1 MNKMDLWWAL
11 GQLDDELISAAARTR
26 KEENI
31 IMMHTR
37 KTNRYIR
44 RMALV
49 AAVVAVFAALGITA
63 YATDAFGI
71 KSRILDA
78 DSWFGPETAM
88 ISLAGGT
95 ESAEFKAAS
104 EWEAFETEYVN
115 SGKMDTASLKTG
127 YATAG
132 DAQRA
137 GAYFFY
143 GCGDVTMI
151 ETVQSIADKYGLA
164 IHTQR
169 VDIPNVQALLDA
181 EQGNI
186 FPLGEEFVGY
196 LYEDGSYKL
205 DALGSYGESVM
216 VSVTRTVKGTL
227 PPYSLSIRNVDT
239 YTEEEYTN
247 SGGVTVQL
255 MFSSMEQRGVVMYET
270 DESVFHMNLVCY
282 ASPSSAEAPVSI
294 DTLKAAVDRYDL
306 TKLDG

>member
-1 MNKMDLWWAL
+1 MNKMDLWCAL

-26 KEENI
+26 KEENLLMI
-31 IMMHTR
+31 EPKQARGITR
-37 KTNRYIR
+37 RVAI
-44 RMALV
+44 L
-49 AAVVAVFAALGITA
+49 AAVVAAIAALAVTA
-63 YATDAFGI
+63 YATDVFGI
-71 KSRILDA
+71 KSHIMQA
-78 DSWFGPETAM
+78 DSEFGAEAVT
-88 ISLAGGT
+88 ISVAGGA
-95 ESAEFKAAS
+95 ESAEFMAAEEWTDFRADYINQNKVDS
-104 EWEAFETEYVN
+104 E
-115 SGKMDTASLKTG
+115 SLKTG

-132 DAQRA
+132 DARRA
-137 GAYFFY
+137 GAYYFY